1 MPQMKL
7 FGNSRSAARVAG
19 KRKPDSEQ
27 APKEKKQ
34 KKKKPLKV
42 LAIWLTVILCLEGL
56 YFFCC
61 YTNNAF
67 VAKWRTIYIQ
77 TAMSTMRHQ
86 WLATYL
92 LPESVVDDVMRKRT
106 ESMEALGD
114 KESSWGAKP
123 EDTTP
128 TAPEEPEVKPVD
140 TAVTELPTE
149 TMTPEDEQA
158 LAKRSTNC
166 SGSWTNRRWRR
177 MLKKIHRFWI
187 TAGRTST
194 STRQGLTTTARPFR
208 RPWVSRSSP
217 STPKSR
223 SCSCE

>member
-42 LAIWLTVILCLEGL
+42 LAVWLTVILCLEGL

-158 LAKRSTNC
+158 LAKEAFYELFWELDQPTMEAYVEENPSVLDNGWENININEAGLDDNGTSIQTTMGEQVLAINAKEQI
-166 SGSWTNRRWRR
+166 
-177 MLKKIHRFWI
+177 ML
-187 TAGRTST
+187 
-194 STRQGLTTTARPFR
+194 
-208 RPWVSRSSP
+208 V
-217 STPKSR
+217 
-223 SCSCE
+223 

>member
-1 MPQMKL
+1 
-7 FGNSRSAARVAG
+7 
-19 KRKPDSEQ
+19 
-27 APKEKKQ
+27 
-34 KKKKPLKV
+34 
-42 LAIWLTVILCLEGL
+42 
-56 YFFCC
+56 
-61 YTNNAF
+61 
-67 VAKWRTIYIQ
+67 
-77 TAMSTMRHQ
+77 MS
-86 WLATYL
+86 W
-92 LPESVVDDVMRKRT
+92 RKRT

-158 LAKRSTNC
+158 LAKEAFYE
-166 SGSWTNRRWRR
+166 
-177 MLKKIHRFWI
+177 LFWELDQP
-187 TAGRTST
+187 TMEAYVEENPSVLDNGWRTST